1 MDKSGYIHFLKE
13 SLREIK
19 KVHNENY
26 LSVFAG
32 AGVSMGSDLP
42 DWNELIDMIKKRL
55 GGIESKDD
63 NLVIAEKFYIQ
74 SGEALY
80 YNKLKEF
87 IPDDTK
93 ANHIHEAIVNLN
105 IKNIIT
111 TNWDNLFEK
120 AVYDNG
126 RYFDIIKQD
135 KDMCFTKG
143 HAKLIKMHGSLDREN
158 IVFRESDYL
167 DYSKNFPLIENYVK
181 AIFSTDVVI
190 LVGYSLGDYNI
201 KQIISWLSG
210 ETKPIYFIKTKREF
224 NLLEYEYYKS
234 KNIYMLYLKEWCNEE
249 EHLEQLIEFFQYIK
263 NRDEN
268 IPEIKVL
275 PVLLK
280 GEIISIHKMLIE
292 FDNTKMKKEIKKI
305 MIDEKIT
312 DTKELKK
319 AFLLYH
325 TQQYF
330 ESYEALKRLS
340 REAFKNRNHTIWF
353 LSEFNRKN
361 FIFYLNEANIE
372 ENKKINEYLESSK
385 QIDLDED
392 YMRLP
397 FNVRQQLKPLKD
409 LELCLHKKLIKIYEL
424 RDKIEKDY
432 KNYKSG
438 GFSSNNYIGELID
451 ILNEVERQQIGLC
464 VLHDD
469 GFYKNALKA
478 IWIALA
484 NAFLARDK
492 HKKAGSQ
499 IQNIDMKPKFFA
511 YSIRHFRAKEIINI
525 FNEFY
530 KEEYHFT
537 FGNQEILLNIFD
549 NISSL
554 FNSNHSIYTNHY
566 SRWFN
571 NFLIISARI
580 KLEQD
585 TFEYIINKFCEKLKD
600 NIISINEYETIDDF
614 IYYQYK
620 RENKVDFKKLIDI
633 IVAYMNNIND
643 KRFNGCDITA
653 QTNIHLFK
661 NIFIIL
667 KEQKHGLTHKKHSK
681 LIQDFIESIPL
692 VDIIKTF
699 KDFVI
704 GLHSVVDKELQA
716 TISSTL
722 REKIENLSDDEI
734 EIIDA
739 PPSNFI
745 SDDIAQAY
753 NDTIG
758 SKGSIILLFC
768 KYLVDKQILTQADYD
783 KFEMRYKN
791 LRKDK

>member
-1 MDKSGYIHFLKE
+1 MDESGYKRLLTKILE
-13 SLREIK
+13 CIK
-19 KVHNENY
+19 KAHNENY

-32 AGVSMGSDLP
+32 AGVSIDSNLP
-42 DWNELIDMIKKRL
+42 SWNELIDKIRKKL
-55 GGIESKDD
+55 GDIESKDD
-63 NLVIAEKFYIQ
+63 NLVVAEKFYIRF
-74 SGEALY
+74 GKADY
-80 YNKLKEF
+80 YKNLKEF
-87 IPDDTK
+87 IPDYTK
-93 ANHIHEAIVNLN
+93 PNDIHEAIVNLN

-111 TNWDNLFEK
+111 TNWDNLFEQ

-135 KDMCFTKG
+135 EDMRSAKG

-158 IVFRESDYL
+158 IVFRERDYL

-210 ETKPIYFIKTKREF
+210 ETKPIYFIKTKSKF

-234 KNIYMLYLKEWCNEE
+234 KNIYMLYLQEWCNKE
-249 EHLEQLIEFFQYIK
+249 EHLEQLIEFFKYIK

-268 IPEIKVL
+268 NKITEVPPI
-275 PVLLK
+275 LLDD
-280 GEIISIHKMLIE
+280 EIISIHKMLIE
-292 FDNTKMKKEIKKI
+292 FDNGEMKKEIENI
-305 MIDEKIT
+305 VT
-312 DTKELKK
+312 DSKMTDVKELKK

-361 FIFYLNEANIE
+361 FVFYLNGANIE
-372 ENKKINEYLESSK
+372 EEEKKIDEYLESSK

-392 YMRLP
+392 YTRLP

-409 LELCLHKKLIKIYEL
+409 LELYLDKKLIEVYEL
-424 RDKIEKDY
+424 RDRIEKDY

-438 GFSSNNYIGELID
+438 GFSRNNYVGKLIK
-451 ILNEVERQQIGLC
+451 ILNEVERKQIGLC

-499 IQNIDMKPKFFA
+499 ILEPKFFA

-530 KEEYHFT
+530 KEEYYFT
-537 FGNQEILLNIFD
+537 FENQKILLKIFKNIC
-549 NISSL
+549 SL
-554 FNSNHSIYTNHY
+554 FNRSIYTNHY

-571 NFLIISARI
+571 SFLIISARI

-585 TFEYIINKFCEKLKD
+585 IFEYIINKFCEKLKD
-600 NIISINEYETIDDF
+600 NIISINEYESIDDF

-633 IVAYMNNIND
+633 IVVYIAKIND
-643 KRFNGCDITA
+643 KKSSGWDSLARI
-653 QTNIHLFK
+653 NINLFR

-692 VDIIKTF
+692 VDIIETF
-699 KDFVI
+699 ESFMI
-704 GLHSVVDKELQA
+704 GLHGIADKELQA

-722 REKIENLSDDEI
+722 REKIENLSDE
-734 EIIDA
+734 EREKIDA
-739 PPSNFI
+739 H
-745 SDDIAQAY
+745 Q
-753 NDTIG
+753 TI
-758 SKGSIILLFC
+758 LF
-768 KYLVDKQILTQADYD
+768 QMI
-783 KFEMRYKN
+783 
-791 LRKDK
+791 